1 MSRARFVSGLLS
13 AFLVA
18 LGLTGCGKSGPEI
31 LAVSGVVTL
40 DGQPLDQAR
49 VVFVPAKGRPA
60 VGLTDAKGAYQLQF
74 TEDRW
79 GATAGPHKVMITTER
94 SQTGGEGAPL
104 VPGRKELLPKRYHE
118 TTELQATVAPDKQTF
133 DFALTSK
140 SP

>member
-1 MSRARFVSGLLS
+1 MSRVRLASGLVSML
-13 AFLVA
+13 LMA
-18 LGLTGCGKSGPEI
+18 LGLAGCGKSGPEI

-49 VVFVPAKGRPA
+49 VVFVPEKGRSA
-60 VGLTDAKGAYQLQF
+60 VGLTDSNGAYKLQF

-79 GATAGPHKVMITTER
+79 GAMAGPHKVMITTER
-94 SQTGGEGAPL
+94 SQTGGEGTPL

-118 TTELQATVAPDKQTF
+118 ATELQANVAPDKQTF

-140 SP
+140 